1 MNILRISISETRVD
15 KELLSREED
24 EEIMPYFEDYDDRRM
39 WMSYWHQI
47 NEVFKTG
54 GEKVLVVG
62 VGNKTV
68 PNYLRTVS
76 EYSPHKNLE
85 VTTADIDE
93 NLDPDRVCDVTEL
106 SESFENDEYDTILCA
121 EVLEHLPFE
130 KVKTSLDELYKVT
143 KDWVIISLPYA
154 GQNVRFSLELPDGV
168 RTDFTLKM
176 TENKEH
182 EDDGWHKWE
191 VGKKG
196 YSKEKITKLIGK
208 KFEIT
213 RSFIPPENLYHL
225 FYVLKKK
232 K

>member
-1 MNILRISISETRVD
+1 MKISISETDRE

-54 GEKVLVVG
+54 GESVLVVG

-68 PNYLRTVS
+68 PNYLKTIS
-76 EYSPHKNLE
+76 NYSPHKNLE

-93 NLDPDRVCDVTEL
+93 NLDPDHVCDIVEL
-106 SESFENDEYDTILCA
+106 SEYFGKEDYDAILCA
-121 EVLEHLPFE
+121 EVLEHLPFKKFE
-130 KVKTSLDELYKVT
+130 NSLQELYEVT
-143 KDWVIISLPYA
+143 REWVIISLPYA
-154 GQNVRFSLELPDGV
+154 SQNFRLSLEFPSGN
-168 RTDFTLKM
+168 RKDFTLKIP
-176 TENKEH
+176 ENDEH
-182 EDDGWHKWE
+182 EYDGWHQWE

-196 YSKEKITKLIGK
+196 YSKEKVINRITK
-208 KFEIT
+208 KFEIA

-225 FYVLKKK
+225 FFVLRKKK
-232 K
+232 